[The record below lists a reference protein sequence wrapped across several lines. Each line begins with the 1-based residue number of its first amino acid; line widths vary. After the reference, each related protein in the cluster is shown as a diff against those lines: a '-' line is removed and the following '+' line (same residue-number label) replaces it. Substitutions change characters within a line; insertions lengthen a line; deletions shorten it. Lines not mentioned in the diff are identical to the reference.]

1 MATFSITSTVAIDN
15 VTIGS
20 NSQTVDVESVLDY
33 TKSIGNTY
41 AKLTTNS
48 QQPTAASQVFI
59 HNTGDETAIV
69 RSTNDSPTVY
79 YFTALPPG
87 CSMACPLRNETVLF
101 SDVAART
108 ETGTTTLRIVALYI

>member
-69 RSTNDSPTVY
+69 NQRTIHLRCTTSPRFLRGLDGMSIEERNGVI
-79 YFTALPPG
+79 FG
-87 CSMACPLRNETVLF
+87 CC
-101 SDVAART
+101 
-108 ETGTTTLRIVALYI
+108 G